1 MNYLLMENTLII
13 IQNISYVFLKTFF
26 YTFLILFIFKI
37 FKIKDSQ
44 SFIFL
49 MILAMIKPFSS
60 SLKLGYSSD
69 FFSDNEVHYFFVEK
83 IKNIFH
89 PDVAGDRELYTI
101 GMVFVCIFLA
111 IIVIGTIFIIYQN
124 SYNLRKL
131 MYSPNL
137 SRCVDKEI
145 NLLVKKYSG
154 IMKINT
160 PEIYFAHGSN
170 FGFFTIGLIK
180 NIIILNTEIFDFLN
194 ADERETII
202 LHELSHIK
210 RKDNILN
217 ILLYYFN
224 LINFYNPISY
234 LIHSFVKAEQE
245 KDCDRMVLKYSDK
258 TNKELAENILTSL
271 IKIRNLSYG
280 FKFRCPKAASFF
292 SISGTISEMRIK
304 LRIKSL
310 ISMQKNETGLSLSVK
325 IPLYIIFIA
334 LLFY

>member
-1 MNYLLMENTLII
+1 M
-13 IQNISYVFLKTFF
+13 V
-26 YTFLILFIFKI
+26 
-37 FKIKDSQ
+37 
-44 SFIFL
+44 
-49 MILAMIKPFSS
+49 LAMIKPFSS

-69 FFSDNEVHYFFVEK
+69 FFSDNEAHYFFVEK

-89 PDVAGDRELYTI
+89 SGAAGDREIYTI
-101 GMVFVCIFLA
+101 SMVFVYIFLA

-124 SYNLRKL
+124 SYNLGKL
-131 MYSPNL
+131 KYSPNL
-137 SRCVDKEI
+137 SRCMDEEI
-145 NLLVKKYSG
+145 NSLVKKYSG

-160 PEIYFAHGSN
+160 PEIYFAHGSS

-180 NIIILNTEIFDFLN
+180 NIIILNAEIFGFLN
-194 ADERETII
+194 ADEKETII

-210 RKDNILN
+210 RRDNILN
-217 ILLYYFN
+217 IFLYYFN

-234 LIHSFVKAEQE
+234 LAYSFIKAEQE

-258 TNKELAENILTSL
+258 TNKEVAENILTSL
-271 IKIRNLSYG
+271 IKIRDLSYG

-292 SISGTISEMRIK
+292 SISRTLSEMRIK

-310 ISMQKNETGLSLSVK
+310 ISIQKNDTGLSLFVK
-325 IPLYIIFIA
+325 IPLYIIFIT